1 MALFDSNR
9 TDAELAELQDQL
21 SDLAAEVRTLWRL
34 LGAAT
39 AGSGVDEV
47 AVRNS
52 TGYSASDRIAR
63 DLGYRLGRG
72 QSAGVIVRSVLERL
86 KNAAERRVER
96 ALAGALGGG
105 IAGSFAGGLG
115 AALIEEGVNAIIRA
129 LRSRRLHLPLVED
142 KPAGGFPLAADYR
155 EIVPAGTEREDNIEQ
170 ELARKL
176 AQYAMED

>member
-1 MALFDSNR
+1 MSLFDTNR
-9 TDAELAELQDQL
+9 TDAELADLQDQL
-21 SDLAAEVRTLWRL
+21 SDLVAEVRTLWRL

-47 AVRNS
+47 AVRSS

-86 KNAAERRVER
+86 ENAAERRVER

-105 IAGSFAGGLG
+105 IAGSFVGGLG

-129 LRSRRLHLPLVED
+129 LRSRRLHLPPVED
-142 KPAGGFPLAADYR
+142 APHGEFPLAAGYR
-155 EIVPAGTEREDNIEQ
+155 AVAPAGMEREDSLER

-176 AQYAMED
+176 AHYAMED